1 MGSFFDR
8 EVQRLESTTD
18 RLTKRVNEKKDTES
32 SKLETNKVGW
42 VQSIKQAIYS
52 HLYIGQYVLLMEK
65 LICVKWLDTCMSWF
79 MLLFELVQKS
89 VYLILYCYRKNLIQ
103 KKELAGKIKLKR

>member
-18 RLTKRVNEKKDTES
+18 RLTKRANEKKDTES

-52 HLYIGQYVLLMEK
+52 HLYIGVQTRCLTNGEIDLCEMVGYLYV
-65 LICVKWLDTCMSWF
+65 V
-79 MLLFELVQKS
+79 VHA
-89 VYLILYCYRKNLIQ
+89 VV
-103 KKELAGKIKLKR
+103 